1 MTING
6 YKYWSRL
13 RPVGPFT
20 YPSDAR
26 LLAFYNYESR
36 TEYHGKTVW
45 GWMRLDRAALLC
57 AVHSGTDRISARRD
71 FGGR

>member
-6 YKYWSRL
+6 YKYWSKL

-26 LLAFYNYESR
+26 LLGFYNYESR
-36 TEYHGKTVW
+36 TEYHGKMVW
-45 GWMRLDRAALLC
+45 GWMRLDRELTKEEQDQYDL
-57 AVHSGTDRISARRD
+57 VPEEN
-71 FGGR
+71 

>member
-1 MTING
+1 
-6 YKYWSRL
+6 
-13 RPVGPFT
+13 VGPFT

-45 GWMRLDRAALLC
+45 GWMRLDRELTKEEQDQYDL
-57 AVHSGTDRISARRD
+57 VPEEN
-71 FGGR
+71 